1 VSLTGAVSGA
11 QHPRAAESLRARR
24 SRQLREAIYD
34 AALELFAERSY
45 DEVTVEEICER
56 AGVGRATF
64 FRSYG
69 SKAGLLVE
77 LNARLGRSIA
87 ERLWAMPGE
96 SAVAQLWA
104 VQDEV
109 TRAWV
114 DAAPA
119 LRTMVL
125 EYLSTTTAANLTE
138 PAEPAGTGAL
148 AAVAEVVRKGQVA
161 GELSD
166 LHDPDLVAG
175 IILTSLAAVTVA
187 WIGNDGGT
195 PLETMTRNTLVL
207 LLDGLAQGR

>member
-1 VSLTGAVSGA
+1 VSLTSEVSGA
-11 QHPRAAESLRARR
+11 RDDETLRARR

-45 DEVTVEEICER
+45 DEVTVEEICDR

-77 LNARLGRSIA
+77 LNARLGRTIA
-87 ERLWAMPGE
+87 DRLQAMPDE

-125 EYLSTTTAANLTE
+125 EYLSTTTAAKLTE
-138 PAEPAGTGAL
+138 PAADPAGTGAL
-148 AAVAEVVRKGQVA
+148 AAVAEVVRKGQA
-161 GELSD
+161 TGELSD

-187 WIGNDGGT
+187 WIGNGGNT
-195 PLETMTRNTLVL
+195 KLDTMTRNTLVL

>member
-1 VSLTGAVSGA
+1 VSLTEADEG
-11 QHPRAAESLRARR
+11 LRARK

-34 AALELFAERSY
+34 AALELFGERSY

-56 AGVGRATF
+56 ADVGRATF

-77 LNARLGRSIA
+77 LNARIGHSIA
-87 ERLWAMPGE
+87 ERLASHPAD
-96 SAVAQLWA
+96 SAIEQLWA

-109 TRAWV
+109 TRTWA
-114 DAAPA
+114 DSAPA
-119 LRTMVL
+119 LRSLAV
-125 EYLSTTTAANLTE
+125 EYYTTTAASQLTE
-138 PAEPAGTGAL
+138 RGGTGATE
-148 AAVAEVVRKGQVA
+148 AIADVVRRGQA
-161 GELSD
+161 SGEIND

-187 WIGNDGGT
+187 WIGNDADT
-195 PLETMTRNTLVL
+195 SLETMTRNTLVL